1 MQIVTPMISTIKE
14 CDYADIYID
23 GEKAIRS
30 NYLLYPD
37 IFRTIVDGST
47 IWQHYIDKASL
58 DHIIKAVAV
67 KDSTEEVLFE
77 RKLSYETL
85 RWLVERRAEEK
96 LFHNTRYGM
105 ASM

>member
-1 MQIVTPMISTIKE
+1 MQIVTPIIKE
-14 CDYADIYID
+14 CDYVDIYID
-23 GEKAIRS
+23 GEKAVS
-30 NYLLYPD
+30 TNYLLYPA
-37 IFRTIVDGST
+37 IFRTIVDGS
-47 IWQHYIDKASL
+47 ILWSHYVNKVSL
-58 DHIIKAVAV
+58 DHVIKAIAV

-85 RWLVERRAEEK
+85 QWLAERRGEEK

>member
-1 MQIVTPMISTIKE
+1 MQIVSPIIKE
-14 CDYADIYID
+14 CDYVDIYID
-23 GEKAIRS
+23 GEKSIRS
-30 NYLLYPD
+30 NYLFYPA

>member
-1 MQIVTPMISTIKE
+1 MLINEPIIKE
-14 CDYADIYID
+14 CDYVDIFID
-23 GEKAIRS
+23 GKKAVRS
-30 NYLLYPD
+30 NYLLYPA

-47 IWQHYIDKASL
+47 IWQHYIDKVSL
-58 DHIIKAVAV
+58 DHIIKAIAV
-67 KDSTEEVLFE
+67 KDNTEEVLFE

-85 RWLVERRAEEK
+85 QWLAEKRASEK